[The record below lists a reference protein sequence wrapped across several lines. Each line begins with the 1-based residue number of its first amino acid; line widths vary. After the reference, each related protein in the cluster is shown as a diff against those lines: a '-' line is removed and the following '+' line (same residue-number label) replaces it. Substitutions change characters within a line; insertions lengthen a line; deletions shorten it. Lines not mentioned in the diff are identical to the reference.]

1 MSYVSG
7 LSNPRSDRVPFRDVQ
22 NELLNLQDTPA
33 LMLKH
38 VSMHERDPKMKHDV
52 VPDENPNLTITP
64 EVQNDGQ
71 VVGVTDEHQDVM
83 LKSFVCLEGEVVV
96 EDEPVKSD
104 ESVLISRLALED
116 NDPLDPNETAEAEG
130 IEDNQTSPEHVDH
143 PYYYRSRSTGSDSS
157 SILYQGEEVS
167 TCELGN
173 VTFKSFMC
181 LGGEI
186 QVSGCSAI
194 SNESI
199 LTKNLTS
206 GSQSECKNTPVSKV
220 DTEAESVNPQPL
232 GHSYCIWKNHVSLC
246 EDSSTIST
254 VNADDASQSTL
265 EDIGGTPCKPKNT
278 VNLNHKNTD
287 LSERCHGM
295 LSREGEVTFKSLCC
309 SGVEVEIADLS
320 KVLETSVLMEN
331 LAEEQSLLCLNEI
344 SENDGQSFAAL
355 ALANKHVDHIYC
367 HTKEKSQVLNISS
380 TENEVCSKSWLS
392 SASILEKSGN
402 TIGYTTSTIGNIEKI
417 YESDTCH
424 EMEGSK
430 TVASKE
436 SSQHLSALNSEYK
449 MESTNAVLLS
459 DNNDKL
465 KLPKDDSSVTTEK
478 NVEHLDQQFLP
489 ERTMEVSLSEEIL
502 CPQGPSFENFA
513 HKASI
518 LKDKTL
524 DLKDEESLPEI
535 EVMRLCNRSGEAV
548 SVHQDLPSALVLTG
562 PCTPKTPTLSR
573 SVLNNH
579 TAEDILSHLWPELPE
594 SPIPPPLLNSTSLA
608 NDLSYTPVPPDPPK
622 KKGVEPKWASADHH
636 KLLNAPPI
644 VGNGPLQEQLIQMA
658 ELLMAASGKVV
669 VPASAPVNHHNASVG
684 TSPIATRSAC
694 VWRTPVQLM
703 ERSVNTSGAVEILK
717 EVYVSDAS
725 TSTDSLLWNLTPGN
739 LEHLSRSELEQRLT
753 STLIMVEV
761 LSQQLTSAR
770 AHNPSK
776 DTSPSDLRDKLI
788 QTDHTELRQNGTYRD
803 LYGTALE
810 RIQSLEHDQEVLQS
824 LFNSIQ
830 SMRVGM
836 NSFKS
841 STEDAIFKMKQIGNT
856 VNVDQETLSRQA
868 SQMKSLYGRYKET
881 LHRME
886 QKMKDMRHRMDDSLM
901 EKEAAFSVTQQLR
914 NYHTAQVAEL
924 EHTIGSQQE
933 LMSGLKL
940 AYPSLVD
947 LSKSYMESISAANVH
962 LRRKLE
968 DDMSLL
974 AELRKAQ
981 ELVQRINPV
990 LHQLHQRTTT
1000 AVEHSK
1006 QHLAM
1011 RDRAMEERNLMENE
1025 LEHVS
1030 SSLHDAS
1037 QQISDLKMQQTI
1049 MTSEMSVL
1057 REQLNQA
1064 EEEHFQ
1070 LKRRST
1076 ELSATVTSTLA
1087 SYAFLEQTLAS
1098 ETSKLQQSMCDAQQ
1112 ATERANCLEEALET
1126 SRKQLEEYEDALSQ
1140 REILI
1145 KELHTEAEVHRRQ
1158 LGQLAQ
1164 LQTELSSAKE
1174 MTEFLQ
1180 AEHVLAREQMEE
1192 SERYLRC
1199 HLQGLRERN
1208 LECEDLKLALE
1219 QLRLE
1224 KESLQEELDS
1234 TRDKARSMLLEQGEQ
1249 MAQASNDVM
1258 LLNHRVCCLTSILKE
1273 YLTSKESQC
1282 SDKALSRHPSS
1293 SFVDSVMVAM
1303 MKTREPEAES
1313 PEDSEEREVQQ
1324 DGIGSETS
1332 AFTRIPPT
1340 THTEVK
1346 EERRSHVLEQ
1356 LSDFGEAISDLQLTV
1371 DQLRIHKDTEQQTLK
1386 QTICDLQ
1393 EALQEES
1400 QRRTL
1405 EVSELMQNVDRLQA
1419 QVEKDA
1425 VVLQQKAQ
1433 DERNLR
1439 KLCSEMEENLEATH
1453 KYRVENSELRREV
1466 ADLRRLEQ
1474 QAQVEAQVLR
1484 EELNRTGVQSS
1495 ASTNA
1500 LDERIKLLR
1509 EVEKLKANL
1518 METEENRTKVLER
1531 AKRHQRVHAMNQSKL
1546 ERELHMLDDMIETVR
1561 KTLSSVP
1568 DLVKS
1573 CPELQKLVE
1582 FLG

>member
-1 MSYVSG
+1 MSSVSG
-7 LSNPRSDRVPFRDVQ
+7 LSNPRSDRVPLRDVQ
-22 NELLNLQDTPA
+22 NELLNLQETPNVP
-33 LMLKH
+33 LKH
-38 VSMHERDPKMKHDV
+38 VSMYERDPKMKHEV
-52 VPDENPNLTITP
+52 VPDENPSLTITT
-64 EVQNDGQ
+64 EVHNHGQ
-71 VVGVTDEHQDVM
+71 VVGATDEHQDVL

-96 EDEPVKSD
+96 EDERVKSD
-104 ESVLISRLALED
+104 ESVLIGRLALED
-116 NDPLDPNETAEAEG
+116 NDPLQSDPNETAEAEG
-130 IEDNQTSPEHVDH
+130 TEDNQTSQEHVDH
-143 PYYYRSRSTGSDSS
+143 PYYYRSRSTGSDAS

-167 TCELGN
+167 ICELGN
-173 VTFKSFMC
+173 VTFKTLVC

-186 QVSGCSAI
+186 QVSDGSAI
-194 SNESI
+194 SDESI
-199 LTKNLTS
+199 LIKDLTS
-206 GSQSECKNTPVSKV
+206 RNQSQCKNTPVSKV
-220 DTEAESVNPQPL
+220 DMEAVSVNPQPL

-246 EDSSTIST
+246 EDDSTFST
-254 VNADDASQSTL
+254 VNADDTSQSTF
-265 EDIGGTPCKPKNT
+265 EDIGGTQCKPKSI
-278 VNLNHKNTD
+278 VNPNDHKNTD
-287 LSERCHGM
+287 LSEGVS
-295 LSREGEVTFKSLCC
+295 SRKGEVTFKSLHC
-309 SGVEVEIADLS
+309 SGIEIEIADLS
-320 KVLETSVLMEN
+320 KVSEMSVIMEN
-331 LAEEQSLLCLNEI
+331 LAEEKSLLCLNDI
-344 SENDGQSFAAL
+344 SENDSQSFAAL
-355 ALANKHVDHIYC
+355 APESKHVDHMYC
-367 HTKEKSQVLNISS
+367 HTKEKSQALNISS
-380 TENEVCSKSWLS
+380 TENEVCSKSQLS
-392 SASILEKSGN
+392 SASLLEKSGN
-402 TIGYTTSTIGNIEKI
+402 TIGDTSTIGNFEKM
-417 YESDTCH
+417 YESVTCH
-424 EMEGSK
+424 EMEASK

-436 SSQHLSALNSEYK
+436 SSQHLTALNSENK
-449 MESTNAVLLS
+449 MENTDAVPLS
-459 DNNDKL
+459 DNDDKL
-465 KLPKDDSSVTTEK
+465 KVSKDDSYVMTEK
-478 NVEHLDQQFLP
+478 NVEEHLDQQFLP
-489 ERTMEVSLSEEIL
+489 ERDKAVSCCEEIL
-502 CPQGPSFENFA
+502 YPQGASFENVG
-513 HKASI
+513 HKASF

-524 DLKDEESLPEI
+524 VLKDEEIHPEI
-535 EVMRLCNRSGEAV
+535 EVMRLCDRSDEAV
-548 SVHQDLPSALVLTG
+548 TVHQDLPSALVLTG
-562 PCTPKTPTLSR
+562 SCTPKTPTLSR
-573 SVLNNH
+573 SVLNDH
-579 TAEDILSHLWPELPE
+579 TAENPLSHLWPELPE
-594 SPIPPPLLNSTSLA
+594 SPMPPPLLNSTSLA
-608 NDLSYTPVPPDPPK
+608 NALSYTPVPPDPPK
-622 KKGVEPKWASADHH
+622 KKGVEPKLASADHQ

-644 VGNGPLQEQLIQMA
+644 VGNGPLQEQLRQMA
-658 ELLMAASGKVV
+658 ELLMVASGKMV
-669 VPASAPVNHHNASVG
+669 VPASAPVNHHNALVG
-684 TSPIATRSAC
+684 TSPIAMRSAC
-694 VWRTPVQLM
+694 VWRTPVQRM
-703 ERSVNTSGAVEILK
+703 ERSVNTSGAMEILK

-725 TSTDSLLWNLTPGN
+725 TSTDSLLWNLSPGN

-824 LFNSIQ
+824 LYNSIQ

-841 STEDAIFKMKQIGNT
+841 STADAIFKMKQIGDT
-856 VNVDQETLSRQA
+856 VIVDQETLSRQA

-886 QKMKDMRHRMDDSLM
+886 QKMKDMRHRMDESVM

-914 NYHTAQVAEL
+914 DYHTAQVAEL
-924 EHTIGSQQE
+924 EHTVGSHQE
-933 LMSGLKL
+933 LMSALKL
-940 AYPSLVD
+940 AYPSLVE
-947 LSKSYMESISAANVH
+947 LSKSCMESISASNVH
-962 LRRKLE
+962 LRMKHE
-968 DDMSLL
+968 DHMSLL

-981 ELVQRINPV
+981 ELIQRTNPV
-990 LHQLHQRTTT
+990 LHQLHQRTTI

-1011 RDRAMEERNLMENE
+1011 RDRAMEERSLMENE
-1025 LEHVS
+1025 LEHMR
-1030 SSLHDAS
+1030 SSLQDAS

-1064 EEEHFQ
+1064 EKERFQ
-1070 LKRRST
+1070 LQKRST

-1087 SYAFLEQTLAS
+1087 SYAFLEQTLVS

-1126 SRKQLEEYEDALSQ
+1126 SRKQLEEYEDTLSQ
-1140 REILI
+1140 REALI
-1145 KELHTEAEVHRRQ
+1145 KELHTEAEIHRRQ
-1158 LGQLAQ
+1158 LGRLAQ

-1174 MTEFLQ
+1174 MSEFLQ
-1180 AEHVLAREQMEE
+1180 AEHELAREQMEE
-1192 SERYLRC
+1192 SERLLRC

-1258 LLNHRVCCLTSILKE
+1258 LLNHRVCCLTTILKE
-1273 YLTSKESQC
+1273 SLTSKES
-1282 SDKALSRHPSS
+1282 DKALQSQRYPSS

-1303 MKTREPEAES
+1303 MKTQDPETES
-1313 PEDSEEREVQQ
+1313 PEGSEEREVQQ

-1346 EERRSHVLEQ
+1346 EERRSHVLEL
-1356 LSDFGEAISDLQLTV
+1356 LSDLGETISDLQLTV
-1371 DQLRIHKDTEQQTLK
+1371 DQLRIQKDTEQETLK
-1386 QTICDLQ
+1386 QTICGLQ
-1393 EALQEES
+1393 EVLQEES
-1400 QRRTL
+1400 QRHTV
-1405 EVSELMQNVDRLQA
+1405 EVSELRQNADRLQA

-1433 DERNLR
+1433 DERNLK
-1439 KLCSEMEENLEATH
+1439 KLCSEMEENLEAAH
-1453 KYRVENSELRREV
+1453 KYRAENSELRREV

-1484 EELNRTGVQSS
+1484 EELNRTGVQSA

-1518 METEENRTKVLER
+1518 METEENRAKVLER

-1561 KTLSSVP
+1561 KTLSSIP
-1568 DLVKS
+1568 DLIKS